1 MSLGELIRGWRA
13 PALLV
18 VLSLVLFLPGL
29 AALPPTDRDEARF
42 AQATRQMVE
51 TQDFVRIRFQDEAR
65 NKKPAGIH
73 WLQAASVALFSDAES
88 PAIWPYRVP
97 SVLGAL
103 AAVLLTFGFGRA
115 WVGRE
120 AAFLGAALLASAL
133 GLVVEAHLAK
143 TDAVLLATVVAA
155 QGALGEIYRRGLTGA
170 EAPRGW
176 ALLFWCAQGAAL
188 LIKGPIALLASF
200 LTAAALAFYERR
212 WRWLLGLHF
221 LWGVPL
227 LLLMAGPWFLA
238 IIFATEGAFV
248 TEAGGGDLLAKLLR
262 GQESHGAPPGTY
274 LALVF
279 LSFWPGSIA
288 LGMAARRAWHER
300 KDDAIR
306 FLIAWIVP
314 FWIVMEAIPT
324 KLPHYV
330 LPTYPAIALLSA
342 RALLER
348 SAGERWHWL
357 EVLCVA
363 LWGLATLALAGGV
376 IALPNY
382 VLGGAMPVA
391 VLGAAVT
398 LVLAAQFLQSLRRQ
412 RMQPWLGIA
421 AAAVLAGTGFGFVL
435 PALDPI
441 WLSRGVATLV
451 ARERLEGHPLL
462 AVGYSEPSLVFLMG
476 TATRLTTAEGAAE
489 LLGKIPS
496 ALVLVSDRE
505 DAVFRANLGKAG
517 LNVAVVGE
525 VSGINYSNGR
535 HVTLRLYRG
544 ASP

>member
-18 VLSLVLFLPGL
+18 ALSLVLFLPGL

-42 AQATRQMVE
+42 AQATRQMLE

-155 QGALGEIYRRGLTGA
+155 QGALGEVYRRGQTGA
-170 EAPRGW
+170 EVPRRW

-200 LTAAALAFYERR
+200 LTATALAFYERR
-212 WRWLLGLHF
+212 WRWLMGLHF
-221 LWGVPL
+221 FWGVPL
-227 LLLMAGPWFLA
+227 MLLMAGPWFLA
-238 IIFATEGAFV
+238 IIFATDGAFV

-288 LGMAARRAWHER
+288 LGMAARSAWRER

-357 EVLCVA
+357 EGLCVA

-382 VLGGAMPVA
+382 FLGGAMPVA
-391 VLGAAVT
+391 ILGAGVT
-398 LVLAAQFLQSLRRQ
+398 
-412 RMQPWLGIA
+412 
-421 AAAVLAGTGFGFVL
+421 
-435 PALDPI
+435 
-441 WLSRGVATLV
+441 
-451 ARERLEGHPLL
+451 
-462 AVGYSEPSLVFLMG
+462 
-476 TATRLTTAEGAAE
+476 
-489 LLGKIPS
+489 
-496 ALVLVSDRE
+496 
-505 DAVFRANLGKAG
+505 
-517 LNVAVVGE
+517 
-525 VSGINYSNGR
+525 
-535 HVTLRLYRG
+535 
-544 ASP
+544 